1 GWVARRR
8 TVQPD
13 QHARWFFSWSSPQRE
28 NTFRPVGG
36 PVRRWVLQ
44 QRQAVADDQA
54 VLVRIGGGGH
64 VAAQA
69 RVAPGEAQAFQRAL
83 LQGVVQAEI
92 AFPLLAIAQGT
103 ALDVVP
109 GKGGHA
115 RLQARN
121 AGAGEVISVLGQPG
135 ALAGGEELADL
146 AVGDQVGGGAVTLV
160 EEGEG
165 AVARNLL
172 VAATQRVA
180 AQAVG
185 EQRTPGAVV
194 DLAVETRLAGA
205 GITLGA
211 TGGVAV
217 LAVGTAVEVAQV
229 GFQAAYRQGQ
239 VMHQSEEVL
248 LVVVVQVA
256 VVVLRGQVLGDLVVT
271 TGEVELVGVGPG
283 GRTADTQADVIGRR
297 AGL

>member
-1 GWVARRR
+1 
-8 TVQPD
+8 
-13 QHARWFFSWSSPQRE
+13 
-28 NTFRPVGG
+28 
-36 PVRRWVLQ
+36 
-44 QRQAVADDQA
+44 
-54 VLVRIGGGGH
+54 

-69 RVAPGEAQAFQRAL
+69 RVAPGEAQAFQRAF

-92 AFPLLAIAQGT
+92 AFPLLAIIQST
-103 ALDVVP
+103 ALDVVT
-109 GKGGHA
+109 GEVGHA
-115 RLQARN
+115 RFQARH
-121 AGAGEVISVLGQPG
+121 AGVGEVISVLGQPG

-146 AVGDQVGGGAVTLV
+146 AVCDQVGGGAVTLV

-194 DLAVETRLAGA
+194 DFTVETRLAGA
-205 GITLGA
+205 GVALGA

-217 LAVGTAVEVAQV
+217 LAVGTAIEVAQV

-239 VMHQSEEVL
+239 VMHQPQEVL

-283 GRTADTQADVIGRR
+283 GRTADAQADVIGRR
-297 AGL
+297 AGLGVLQLAAGQGQAVDLVGD